1 MAAGYD
7 IGASFSGASSSSA
20 SNTSPF
26 YVNGGGGSSGGG
38 ATKAGSYTP
47 IAIIAGAVV
56 LIGAGLLLFFRK

>member
-1 MAAGYD
+1 MAGGYD

-26 YVNGGGGSSGGG
+26 YVTGGGGSSGGG

-47 IAIIAGAVV
+47 LAIVAGIV
-56 LIGAGLLLFFRK
+56 LLAFLFFRR